1 MELRETWLGLE
12 EAVADKRGE
21 ISQML
26 TDYKQAH
33 RRADGLAAEIGITLA
48 IPSPEG
54 MTGDKIANDL
64 GPELVEVI
72 GEIKMIPSRIDVAI
86 SELEALSVQRD
97 TATRNFFGQ
106 VKRR

>member
-1 MELRETWLGLE
+1 M
-12 EAVADKRGE
+12 ADKRGE

-33 RRADGLAAEIGITLA
+33 RRADGLAAEIDITLA

-64 GPELVEVI
+64 GPEIVEI
-72 GEIKMIPSRIDVAI
+72 I
-86 SELEALSVQRD
+86 
-97 TATRNFFGQ
+97 
-106 VKRR
+106 